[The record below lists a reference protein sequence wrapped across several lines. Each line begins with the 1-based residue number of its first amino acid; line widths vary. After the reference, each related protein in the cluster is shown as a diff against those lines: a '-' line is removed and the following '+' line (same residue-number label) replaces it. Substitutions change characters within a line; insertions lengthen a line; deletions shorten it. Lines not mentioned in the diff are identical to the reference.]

1 MLQDRNYLRRALA
14 MPRRARRSVA
24 TRGSNL
30 PKAVFFDIYSGT
42 LQHLKTKFGG
52 TFFIEIK
59 IPAARHEALLSFMS
73 GKFSTAKLMEEPWQV
88 QLAAARSCWD
98 WRETG

>member
-1 MLQDRNYLRRALA
+1 
-14 MPRRARRSVA
+14 
-24 TRGSNL
+24 
-30 PKAVFFDIYSGT
+30 

-88 QLAAARSCWD
+88 QLAAA
-98 WRETG
+98 